1 MSALELRGV
10 AVALAGVPVLRGIDL
25 AFEPGEV
32 ALLAGRN
39 GAGKTTLLR
48 VAAGLLRPDEG
59 VVLLGD
65 SALAGMPRREVARR
79 IALVPQDTTVPFPY
93 TVTEL
98 VLMGR
103 APHLGL
109 LGFESRADRA
119 IVAAAL
125 ERLCIDEFAERPV
138 TALSGGERQLV
149 AIARALA
156 QQTPILLLDEPTAH
170 LDLARRL
177 ELQTLLRELASEG
190 RTVVLVSNDLGPAA
204 SVADRV
210 ALLAEGAIHAIG
222 SAESVLQPDALRD
235 AFGIDARL
243 VITEAGPVVVP
254 DGTPPPPVAPVG
266 GR

>member
-10 AVALAGVPVLRGIDL
+10 EVALGRTPILRGIDL

-48 VAAGLLRPDEG
+48 VASGLLHPDAGE
-59 VVLLGD
+59 VWISD
-65 SALAGMPRREVARR
+65 SPLAGMPRREVARR
-79 IALVPQDTTVPFPY
+79 IAWVPQDTTVPFPY

-119 IVAAAL
+119 IAGAAL
-125 ERLCIDEFAERPV
+125 ERLKIGELAGRSILE
-138 TALSGGERQLV
+138 LSGGERQLV
-149 AIARALA
+149 SIARALA
-156 QQTPILLLDEPTAH
+156 QETPILLLDEPTAH

-177 ELQTLLRELASEG
+177 ELQTLLRELAAEG
-190 RTVVLVSNDLGPAA
+190 RTIVLVSHDLGPAA

-210 ALLAEGAIHAIG
+210 ALLSEGAILAIG
-222 SAESVLQPDALRD
+222 RAETVLQPDALRA
-235 AFGIDARL
+235 AFGIDAQL
-243 VITEAGPVVVP
+243 LMTEAGPIVLP
-254 DGTPPPPVAPVG
+254 
-266 GR
+266 RS